1 VPRYLYTCGECAQD
15 MEIRHSW
22 KAQHVQ
28 CIFCEGTNL
37 KKRLSPIMVINK
49 KKLAAAKGKQKPGTI
64 VNKAIEDSKKELR
77 QEKRKLRIRKND

>member
-1 VPRYLYTCGECAQD
+1 
-15 MEIRHSW
+15 
-22 KAQHVQ
+22 
-28 CIFCEGTNL
+28 
-37 KKRLSPIMVINK
+37 MVINK